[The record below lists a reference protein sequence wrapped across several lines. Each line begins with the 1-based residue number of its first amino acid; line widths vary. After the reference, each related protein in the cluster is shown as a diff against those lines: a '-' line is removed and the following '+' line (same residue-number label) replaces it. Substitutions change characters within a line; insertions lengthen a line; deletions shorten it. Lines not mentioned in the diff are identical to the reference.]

1 MKNIWKIIKNDFR
14 HISQNV
20 VAVVLVIGLC
30 ALPSLYAWFNIFS
43 NWNPYEEDA
52 TSNLKIAVV
61 SKDQPFTVSQLSLCI
76 GNSILESL
84 RENKTIGWVFPED
97 ERTALNGVYDGDY
110 YAALIIPEDFTK
122 SIAGI
127 TSGDLSGGTIAYY
140 ENEKKNAIATKIT
153 SKAQSTVET
162 QINRTVFSTLTK
174 IASEIGDTL
183 KNAEEQG
190 SLYLT
195 ALSGLEAAEKDIK
208 RYISSLDAIKYTA
221 DSARNSI
228 QTLNKLS
235 EKMVSDLQ
243 EDFTLLSGSPLQIS
257 GVQSVNTRLSDY
269 AEVLKRG
276 SGNIKQSKNL
286 LKDLKGTIRQIKQEL
301 TGADDSESLQKIL
314 AVLENQ
320 PEKIGDYFSSLV
332 NLKIER
338 VYQTKNYG
346 SGMASFYTVL
356 AIWVGALIL
365 VSIIHTQ
372 VKTPPSETPYK
383 TYQEYFGRYAIFFL
397 IGQIQTLICVAG
409 NLFFLEI
416 QCLHPF
422 LFWLASAVSSFIFT
436 LLIYTLVFVFG
447 NIGEALAVVIM
458 VIQVAGT
465 GGTFPKEVLPVI
477 YQQVYQFLP
486 FPYCMTALRECVS
499 GMYQNDYLIS
509 LLQLAPFAILSILIG
524 LLLKKPFTGLNKRIE
539 KSKEKSGL
547 MV

>member
-383 TYQEYFGRYAIFFL
+383 IYQEYFGRYAIFFL

-524 LLLKKPFTGLNKRIE
+524 LLLKKPFTGLNKQIE

>member
-1 MKNIWKIIKNDFR
+1 MKNIWKIIKNDFQ
-14 HISQNV
+14 HISTNV

-43 NWNPYEEDA
+43 NWDPYEEEA

-61 SKDQPFTVSQLSLCI
+61 SKDQPVTVSRLKLCI
-76 GNSILESL
+76 GDSILEAL
-84 RENKTIGWVFPED
+84 AGNTTIGWVFPED
-97 ERTALNGVYDGDY
+97 ERLALNGVYDGDY
-110 YAALIIPEDFTK
+110 YAALVIPENFTQ

-127 TSGDLSGGTIAYY
+127 TSGDLSGGTITYY

-153 SKAQSTVET
+153 SKAQSAVET
-162 QINRTVFSTLTK
+162 QINQTVFRTLTK
-174 IASEIGDTL
+174 IVSEIGDTL
-183 KNAEEQG
+183 KNVEEQG
-190 SLYLT
+190 SLYVT
-195 ALSGLEAAEKDIK
+195 ALSALEETEKDIK
-208 RYISSLDAIKYTA
+208 HYMASLDAIKYTM
-221 DSARNSI
+221 DSARSSI
-228 QTLNKLS
+228 RTLNKLS
-235 EKMVSDLQ
+235 QKMVTDLQ
-243 EDFTLLSGSPLQIS
+243 KDLTLLSDSPLQIS
-257 GVQSVNTRLSDY
+257 GIQAVNVRLNDYSD
-269 AEVLKRG
+269 VLKKG
-276 SGNIKQSKNL
+276 SNSIKQSKAL
-286 LKDLKGTIRQIKQEL
+286 LKELKNTIRDMKKEIA
-301 TGADDSESLQKIL
+301 GAGDSETLQNIFS
-314 AVLENQ
+314 VLENQ

-332 NLKIER
+332 NLKTER
-338 VYQTKNYG
+338 VYKTENYG

-372 VKTPPSETPYK
+372 VKTPPSEKPYK
-383 TYQEYFGRYAIFFL
+383 VYEEFFGRYAIFFL

-422 LFWLASAVSSFIFT
+422 LFWLASAASSFIFT
-436 LLIYTLVFVFG
+436 LLIYTLVFVLG
-447 NIGEALAVVIM
+447 NVGEALAVVIM

-465 GGTFPKEVLPVI
+465 GGTFPKEVLPMI
-477 YQQVYQFLP
+477 YQKVYQFLP

-499 GMYQNDYLIS
+499 GMYEKDYLIS

-524 LLLKKPFTGLNKRIE
+524 LLLKKPFDGLNKRVE